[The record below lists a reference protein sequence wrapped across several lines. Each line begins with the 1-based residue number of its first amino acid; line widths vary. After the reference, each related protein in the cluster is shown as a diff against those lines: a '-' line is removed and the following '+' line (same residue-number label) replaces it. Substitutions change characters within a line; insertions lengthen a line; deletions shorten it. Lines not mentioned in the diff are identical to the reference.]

1 MDSLDN
7 QDRELV
13 SLDEV
18 NRILTEEE
26 YEQAVLNLVNG
37 GMDVVSASKMCG
49 VDDPESF
56 ASELMR
62 KESFIKAVEDTA
74 QGEDLLVKSKK
85 QRQRFW
91 GRVMSDEHVDPR
103 SRLRASELLA
113 KSESDFVD
121 NINVTFSPEVLLK
134 RIEEEYSV
142 DISGKEGTD

>member
-1 MDSLDN
+1 MDD
-7 QDRELV
+7 
-13 SLDEV
+13 V
-18 NRILTEEE
+18 NKTLTEEE

-49 VDDPESF
+49 VENPEVF
-56 ASELMR
+56 ATKLM
-62 KESFIKAVEDTA
+62 KKSSFIKAVEETA
-74 QGEDLLVKSKK
+74 QSEDLLVQSKK

-91 GRVMSDEHVDPR
+91 GRVMSDEDVDPR
-103 SRLRASELLA
+103 ARLRASELLA